1 MAANSGATH
10 SGSVESRWALALTV
24 TEEIVNAAAAF
35 RVGEGISAGAVTQK
49 VNLPMMG
56 ELEVSLDLSIIAV
69 TVTMS
74 PEHNGRLH
82 TAVRATGEVSF
93 GAGSPM
99 PALPGKPV
107 VRADVLVPVRVEL
120 RPDGRFIA
128 MLDLANAEVD
138 ALTLEAIEGANIDPD
153 TLHAMGSMLFGSIG
167 PDLFSGLTASMDTI
181 GVELDPVQ
189 ARPLVHI
196 GVRSA
201 PADIIVGDGTLTIG
215 LPAVDAVEG
224 HASVALRPGQHIGA
238 GVSAGALTQIAYRV
252 MEDSL
257 GVPLPFDVELEP
269 ASSEVGARIRN
280 RRLTD
285 SPFIP
290 DLRPG
295 VRTAV
300 AARLVGERIE
310 LSPREA
316 WVELP
321 FVPSFVNRFNRAIGS
336 LASLAP
342 VSTSVPATMDVPV
355 GDGSTVGLA
364 VTELAMR
371 ADGVSCVIDVV
382 L

>member
-1 MAANSGATH
+1 M
-10 SGSVESRWALALTV
+10 
-24 TEEIVNAAAAF
+24 NAAAAF
-35 RVGEGISAGAVTQK
+35 RVGEGISAGAITQK

-56 ELEVSLDLSIIAV
+56 ELEVSLDLAIIGV

-74 PEHNGRLH
+74 PTHGGRLH

-107 VRADVLVPVRVEL
+107 VRADVLVPVRVEF

-138 ALTLEAIEGANIDPD
+138 ALTLEAIEGADIDAD

-167 PDLFSGLTASMDTI
+167 PDLFGGLTASMDTFGI
-181 GVELDPVQ
+181 ELDPVQ
-189 ARPLVHI
+189 ARPLAQI
-196 GVRSA
+196 GVRAA

-215 LPAVDAVEG
+215 LPSVEGVEG

-252 MEDSL
+252 MEDSF
-257 GVPLPFDVELEP
+257 GVPLPFDVDLTP
-269 ASSEVGARIRN
+269 ANSEVGARIRN
-280 RRLTD
+280 RRLTN

-321 FVPSFVNRFNRAIGS
+321 LVPSFVNRFNRAVGS

-342 VSTSVPATMDVPV
+342 VSTSLPAKADLPV
-355 GDGSTVGLA
+355 GDGASVGLA

-371 ADGVSCVIDVV
+371 PDGVSAVIDVV